1 MVARP
6 RAHDHDPV
14 RVLLTS
20 FPAVA
25 HVLALRPLAA
35 VLVARGH
42 DVALLSAPSAAPLLA
57 PGVRHVVAG
66 PDLDELLA
74 LPRPEG
80 ERPDGLPVD
89 VGNFFGGQRA
99 LVTLDAARAALGP
112 WRADLVVA
120 EGLDGLGP
128 VLAAE
133 WDVPLEVVSLGPVC
147 MADVDAGI
155 RTTTLATG
163 LPYASPRRRL
173 DPWPEALRPSGWEA
187 PGPLTPVRAELAL
200 PDAGSA
206 PVALPAGGGPVVLVT
221 LGTLFLDGPT
231 LAGVVDAVTASGA
244 RAVVALPP
252 SLDTLDV
259 AEPDRVALRPFG
271 PLGPVLE
278 GVDAVVC
285 HAGAA
290 TVLAAAIHGRP
301 LVVVPQGAD
310 HHINAAGVVAAGVG
324 LRVAAAEGPG
334 AIAEATTAVVGT
346 GFPERAAGTAA
357 AIAAA
362 PSWADLFV

>member
-1 MVARP
+1 M
-6 RAHDHDPV
+6 

-35 VLVARGH
+35 ELVARGH
-42 DVALLSAPSAAPLLA
+42 DVALLSAPSAAPLLP
-57 PGVRHVVAG
+57 PGVRHLVAG

-80 ERPDGLPVD
+80 ERPDGLPID
-89 VGNFFGGQRA
+89 CGNFFGGQRVG
-99 LVTLDAARAALGP
+99 VTLDAARAALGS
-112 WRADLVVA
+112 WQADLVVA

-128 VLAAE
+128 VLAAA

-147 MADVDAGI
+147 MADIDADI
-155 RTTTLATG
+155 RTTVLATG

-173 DPWPEALRPSGWEA
+173 DPWPAVLRPPGWEA

-200 PDAGSA
+200 PDAGSV
-206 PVALPAGGGPVVLVT
+206 PVAVPPGDGPAVLVT

-231 LAGVVDAVTASGA
+231 LAGVVDAVTGSGA

-252 SLDTLDV
+252 SLDALDV
-259 AEPDRVALRPFG
+259 AHPDRVALRPFG
-271 PLGPVLE
+271 ALGPVLE
-278 GVDAVVC
+278 RVDAVVC

-310 HHINAAGVVAAGVG
+310 HHINAAGVVAAGIG
-324 LRVAAAEGPG
+324 LRVAATDGPG
-334 AIAEATTAVVGT
+334 AIAAATTVVVGS
-346 GFPERAAGTAA
+346 GFCERAAGTAA
-357 AIAAA
+357 GIAAT
-362 PSWADLFV
+362 PSWADLLA

>member
-1 MVARP
+1 M
-6 RAHDHDPV
+6 

-20 FPAVA
+20 VPAVA

-35 VLVARGH
+35 ALVARGH
-42 DVALLSAPSAAPLLA
+42 DVALLSAPSAAPLLP

-66 PDLDELLA
+66 PDLGELLA
-74 LPRPEG
+74 RPRPQG

-89 VGNFFGGQRA
+89 VGNFFGGLRVTA
-99 LVTLDAARAALGP
+99 TLDAARAALGS

-133 WDVPLEVVSLGPVC
+133 WDVPLEIVSLGPVC
-147 MADVDAGI
+147 MADVEADI
-155 RTTTLATG
+155 RATVLAAG
-163 LPYASPRRRL
+163 LPFAPVRRRL
-173 DPWPEALRPSGWEA
+173 DPWPAALRPPGWEA

-200 PDAGSA
+200 PDAGSV
-206 PVALPAGGGPVVLVT
+206 PVALPAGDGPAVLVT

-231 LAGVVDAVTASGA
+231 LAGVVDAVTAGGA

-252 SLDTLDV
+252 TLDALDV
-259 AEPDRVALRPFG
+259 ARPDRVLLRPFG

-278 GVDAVVC
+278 RVDAVVC

-290 TVLAAAIHGRP
+290 TVLAAMIHGRP

-310 HHINAAGVVAAGVG
+310 HHVNAAGVVAAGVG
-324 LRVAAAEGPG
+324 RCVAVADGPG
-334 AIAEATTAVVGT
+334 AIADATTAVVGT
-346 GFPERAAGTAA
+346 AFRERAEETART
-357 AIAAA
+357 IAAA
-362 PSWADLFV
+362 PTWAEVADALG

>member
-1 MVARP
+1 M
-6 RAHDHDPV
+6 

-25 HVLALRPLAA
+25 HVLALRPVATA
-35 VLVARGH
+35 LVARGH
-42 DVALLSAPSAAPLLA
+42 EVALLSAPSAAPLLP

-80 ERPDGLPVD
+80 ERPDGLPID
-89 VGNFFGGQRA
+89 VGHFFGGLRA
-99 LVTLDAARAALGP
+99 TVALDAARAALGS

-128 VLAAE
+128 VFAAE
-133 WDVPLEVVSLGPVC
+133 WDVPLEIVSLGPVC
-147 MADVDAGI
+147 MADVDADI
-155 RTTTLATG
+155 RSTVLAAG
-163 LPYASPRRRL
+163 LPVAPPRRRL
-173 DPWPEALRPSGWEA
+173 DPWPEALRPPGWAA

-200 PDAGSA
+200 LDAGSV

-231 LAGVVDAVTASGA
+231 LAGVVDAVTAAGV

-252 SLDTLDV
+252 MLDTLEV
-259 AEPDRVALRPFG
+259 AHPDRVALRPFG
-271 PLGPVLE
+271 PLGPVLDH
-278 GVDAVVC
+278 VDGVVC

-310 HHINAAGVVAAGVG
+310 HHVNAAGVEAAGAGLRVSAVDGPDAIAGATTVVVGNGDHRERAAAVAATIAATPGWDDVAAGLQG
-324 LRVAAAEGPG
+324 
-334 AIAEATTAVVGT
+334 
-346 GFPERAAGTAA
+346 
-357 AIAAA
+357 
-362 PSWADLFV
+362 